1 MPGSEHDTDAAK
13 DPANSQKNPFEGD
26 GENRSG
32 DSVESFCPTG
42 RPGTQRNPTM
52 PGAASFCC

>member
-26 GENRSG
+26 GEKGNRSG
-32 DSVESFCPTG
+32 DSVESF
-42 RPGTQRNPTM
+42 
-52 PGAASFCC
+52 